1 MAASN
6 ILKNIYLF
14 KNFTDAELGLING
27 VVEEKSY
34 SPGQDIFISGQDA
47 KSFYV
52 VRMGTVKIYANPDG
66 AKDINISSMGSGSH
80 FGEIPFVDGGKRS
93 ATAQCTETSTLLEI
107 NYEKLRKLLDSN
119 NALAHKFYK
128 QLAWFMAARLRAT
141 TENLKAIHELKL
153 KHF

>member
-1 MAASN
+1 MAASS
-6 ILKNIYLF
+6 ILKSVYLF
-14 KNFTDAELGLING
+14 KNFNDAELSTING
-27 VVEEKSY
+27 IVEEKSY

-66 AKDINISSMGSGSH
+66 NKDINITNMGTGSH

-93 ATAQCTETSTLLEI
+93 ATAQCTEATTLLEI
-107 NYEKLRKLLDSN
+107 SYEKLRKLLDSN
-119 NALAHKFYK
+119 HQLAHKFYK

-141 TENLKAIHELKL
+141 TENLQAIHELKL